1 LILPGSFVSKD
12 QDQFESLFDAQS
24 RNELR
29 SRLSS
34 LQVRLSL
41 PQAQRLTAHAESL
54 APALLPLRI
63 AIAHTYTS
71 EMLNPWL
78 DLAGALEGFKPGN
91 YHAPYGMILQEAQ
104 PNSGLV
110 THRPDVTVLLLRRE
124 DLHPALAR
132 PLAALDPPSQES
144 LRQEAL
150 ESLRAMLTRFRKLS
164 VGHLVLTVL
173 PSLLPSGLGIYD
185 VQSERSESAW
195 WAVFKAEAAQFLR
208 ESVQASSYLDLDQ
221 ILLQLGR
228 DGFFDPRLW
237 YSATFPFTAGA
248 ASELARRIVV
258 VGAVTKLPK
267 AKVIALD
274 ADNTLWGGIIGEDGI
289 NGIALGPD
297 YPGNVYVEFQR
308 RLLEYQQRGFILALC
323 SKNNAVDVEQ
333 VLKEHPHQLLREGL
347 FAARRV
353 NWQPK
358 AENLTSLAE
367 ELNLGLESFVF
378 VDDSEHECA
387 SVRQQ
392 LPQVEVVCVPTKPVL
407 IPGCLD
413 KVARLEVLSLTA
425 EDLAKT
431 QLYAQESKRR
441 LFQANSH
448 VEGLGT
454 REYLAS
460 LQMKM
465 RIGIDDPTNVVRLAQ
480 LTQKTNQFNL
490 TTHRYNEQQMRE
502 LVESRDWIVAH
513 FSLSDIFG
521 HSGIV
526 GLALFRLHTA
536 EQVELETFL
545 MSCRVIGRE
554 AESAF
559 LNALLGRLQS
569 QGITEVLASFIPTPK
584 NGLASRFLAEQGFH
598 EYADGK
604 YSWSFAKGSPKPDT
618 AFPLALEFE
627 NRGAED
633 TAAARSAFVADRSE
647 TPPRTS

>member
-1 LILPGSFVSKD
+1 VAKE
-12 QDQFESLFDAQS
+12 QDQFESLFDVQS
-24 RNELR
+24 RGELR

-34 LQVRLSL
+34 LQMRLSL
-41 PQAQRLTAHAESL
+41 PQAQRLVAHAESL

-78 DLAGALEGFKPGN
+78 DLAAALEGFKVES
-91 YHAPYGMILQEAQ
+91 YHAPYGMVLQEAQ

-110 THRPDVTVLLLRRE
+110 AHRPDVTVLLLRRE

-132 PLAALDPPSQES
+132 PLAALDPSSQVS
-144 LRQEAL
+144 LRKDVL
-150 ESLRAMLTRFRKLS
+150 ESLRAMLTLFRKLP
-164 VGHLVLTVL
+164 VGHLVVSVL
-173 PSLLPSGLGIYD
+173 PSFLSSGLGIYD
-185 VQSERSESAW
+185 AYSERSESAW
-195 WAVFKAEAAQFLR
+195 WAAFKTEVAQFLR

-221 ILLQLGR
+221 LLLQLGR
-228 DGFFDPRLW
+228 DGFFDSRLW
-237 YSATFPFTAGA
+237 YSARYPFTAA
-248 ASELARRIVV
+248 AAAELTRRVVV
-258 VGAVTKLPK
+258 VGAVAKLPK

-289 NGIALGPD
+289 NGISLGPD

-308 RLLEYQQRGFILALC
+308 RLLDYQQRGFILALC
-323 SKNNAVDVEQ
+323 SKNNAADVEQ
-333 VLKEHPHQLLREGL
+333 VLKEHPHQLLREEL

-358 AENLTSLAE
+358 AENLKSLAE

-387 SVRQQ
+387 AVRQQ
-392 LPQVEVVCVPTKPVL
+392 LPQVEVVCIPTKPVL

-413 KVARLEVLSLTA
+413 RVARLEVLSLTA

-431 QLYAQESKRR
+431 ELYAQESKRR
-441 LFQANSH
+441 LFQASTH
-448 VEGLGT
+448 AEGLGT
-454 REYLAS
+454 RDYLAS
-460 LQMKM
+460 LKMKM
-465 RIGIDDPTNVVRLAQ
+465 RIGIDDQTSLARLAQ

-502 LVESRDWIVAH
+502 LIDARDWIVAH

-526 GLALFRLHTA
+526 GLALLKFHTA
-536 EQVELETFL
+536 KQVELETFL

-559 LNALLGRLQS
+559 LHALLRRLQS
-569 QGITEVLASFIPTPK
+569 RGAAEVLASFIRTPK
-584 NGLASRFLAEQGFH
+584 NELASRFLAEQGF
-598 EYADGK
+598 EERADGK
-604 YSWSFAKGSPKPDT
+604 FSWSFAKASPKPE
-618 AFPLALEFE
+618 AEFPVTVEFE
-627 NRGAED
+627 NQDNDNTG
-633 TAAARSAFVADRSE
+633 AARSGFAVDQTEAR
-647 TPPRTS
+647 PRTSREA